1 MQIIVGAGRTPE
13 EYVRCSSEQR
23 VRPPVECPQCGQ
35 SQVLAAHGYYRR
47 HTTDQNGRPTE
58 IRVRRFR
65 CKVCGSTLSCL
76 PSFAQPY
83 RLLSSATVERG
94 FRGDVD
100 GLDVSRNGELL
111 RRYWRRF
118 KEKCQSVGRL
128 LGLDAIGT
136 ALASRVWAAVLQ
148 TAEGFGEATQHLVSK
163 FMTTC
168 FGQYRCHRGGA
179 PP

>member
-1 MQIIVGAGRTPE
+1 MQIIVGANQTPE
-13 EYVRCSSEQR
+13 EYARDGGEHLI
-23 VRPPVECPQCGQ
+23 RPPADCPQCGHGH
-35 SQVLAAHGYYRR
+35 VLAAHGYYRR

-65 CKVCGSTLSCL
+65 CRVCGGTLSCL

-83 RLLSSATVERG
+83 RLLNCATIERG
-94 FRGDVD
+94 FSGVI
-100 GLDVSRNGELL
+100 GVLDVSRNAELL
-111 RRYWRRF
+111 QRYWRRF
-118 KEKCQSVGRL
+118 KEKCQAVGRL
-128 LGLDAIGT
+128 LGVSDT
-136 ALASRVWAAVLQ
+136 PTNLAGRVWAAVLQ
-148 TAEGFGEATQHLVSK
+148 MAEGFGEATRQLVSK